1 MHIQRAT
8 LKSAQTTTNMKQ
20 RRMFVGDSRVKPG
33 NDRIFLV
40 LLILLPLLFT
50 SCLAEFLNEKFGFNH
65 PLYIKYDIFDG
76 VSSDDTK
83 KVYPG
88 YALTA
93 EDVKTPENPYD
104 MSNPF
109 LGWFLE
115 PTYINQVHEGFV
127 VNEDI
132 TLYGRWTNDYR
143 YHPNENLYIFES
155 YVLDYTQSTD
165 FQLISSEM
173 ATGLASY
180 IPQETIGNNILIQGA
195 EETHTEYNYPY
206 NGITYSKAII
216 TKLKYYNPE
225 IGVDDFLNL
234 LTALPDNSTDY
245 TYYIKL
251 TGNSQ
256 FFPSSDYFNY
266 TGSKMIHL
274 DLSGYTCQSFSSS
287 ETFTGKLWLRE
298 ISLNFATGSQTF
310 KNCSKLE
317 KANLLSGVDS
327 IGNGA
332 FSECSS
338 LKEIIIPSG
347 PTQISQSAFY
357 NCSSLT
363 TVFIPKSV
371 TTITSQAFAGCSS
384 LVTIYIPNTVTTIQ
398 SNAFSGITP
407 ANLTAYYSGTQEEL
421 EALFLTCEDNNIKNA
436 QWETD
441 KDSYWD

>member
-1 MHIQRAT
+1 
-8 LKSAQTTTNMKQ
+8 MKKNS
-20 RRMFVGDSRVKPG
+20 FVILS
-33 NDRIFLV
+33 
-40 LLILLPLLFT
+40 LIIPLLFT
-50 SCLAEFLNEKFGFNH
+50 SCLAEFLNAKFGFNH
-65 PLYIKYDIFDG
+65 PLYIKYDVING
-76 VSSDDTK
+76 VENNMTK
-83 KVYPG
+83 KVQPG
-88 YALTA
+88 YVLTA

-104 MSNPF
+104 MANPF

-115 PTYINQVHEGFV
+115 PTYMTPVHEGFV

-143 YHPNENLYIFES
+143 YHSNESIYIYETYILNYVESPN
-155 YVLDYTQSTD
+155 
-165 FQLISSEM
+165 FQFRSSETI
-173 ATGLASY
+173 TGLASY

-195 EETHTEYNYPY
+195 EETHTEFNYPY

-251 TGNSQ
+251 TGSSQ
-256 FFPSSDYFNY
+256 YFPSGNSFNY

-274 DLSGYTCQSFSSS
+274 DLSSYTCQSFGSG
-287 ETFTGKLWLRE
+287 ETFSGKLWLRE
-298 ISLNFATGSQTF
+298 ITLNFATGSKTF
-310 KNCSKLE
+310 MNCSNLE

-332 FSECSS
+332 FSECTS
-338 LKEIIIPSG
+338 LKEIIIPYG

-357 NCSSLT
+357 NCSRLT

-371 TTITSQAFAGCSS
+371 STITSQAFVGCLS
-384 LVTIYIPNTVTTIQ
+384 LKTIYIPNTVATIQ
-398 SNAFSGITP
+398 DAFDEITS
-407 ANLTAYYSGTQEEL
+407 ANLTVFYSGTQEQL
-421 EALFLTCEDNNIKNA
+421 TGFLATCTDHIKNA
-436 QWETD
+436 DWYPNND
-441 KDSYWD
+441 PFWGD